1 MTKNTLLG
9 ETFSFKW
16 PNSIKRPALFKVP
29 RTAAFNRGWTEELSF
44 CHFPPPILD
53 LTQIKLIFHLNTL
66 VFQTNR
72 KQPYSQ
78 FPSPCNGKGYGTVFV
93 CITNIQRKQPAKA
106 EANELSPK
114 KKSIRE
120 DRRGGEGVA
129 SQVLMMKSAREL
141 QLEFRFHYHII

>member
-120 DRRGGEGVA
+120 DRRGGEGGGI
-129 SQVLMMKSAREL
+129 SGSHDE
-141 QLEFRFHYHII
+141 ICP

>member
-66 VFQTNR
+66 VFQK
-72 KQPYSQ
+72 KQKNNHTLSFPVLAMAWVMGQ
-78 FPSPCNGKGYGTVFV
+78 FLF
-93 CITNIQRKQPAKA
+93 A
-106 EANELSPK
+106 
-114 KKSIRE
+114 
-120 DRRGGEGVA
+120 
-129 SQVLMMKSAREL
+129 
-141 QLEFRFHYHII
+141 